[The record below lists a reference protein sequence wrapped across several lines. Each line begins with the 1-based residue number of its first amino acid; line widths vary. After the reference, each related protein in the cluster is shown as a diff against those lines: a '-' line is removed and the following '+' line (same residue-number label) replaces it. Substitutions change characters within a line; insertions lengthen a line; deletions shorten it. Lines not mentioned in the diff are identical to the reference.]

1 MRNMATDEAGTSAP
15 EPVTLVVALLVHVDT
30 QWLPAVRELRHLF
43 GQVPAQYHEGF
54 AFHAKWI
61 SAANKYPDWK
71 EKDRTEFMCS
81 VMNLPGTFNIPI
93 ALGAMKRGASDWSEW
108 AEKKMTPEKVDH
120 FMAFTMCMARADH
133 FLRTYCGYEMGQPS
147 SRARILR
154 LGWHR

>member
-1 MRNMATDEAGTSAP
+1 VRNISTDEAGTSAP

-93 ALGAMKRGASDWSEW
+93 ALGGHEKRRVGL
-108 AEKKMTPEKVDH
+108 V
-120 FMAFTMCMARADH
+120 R
-133 FLRTYCGYEMGQPS
+133 MGRKEND
-147 SRARILR
+147 SREGRSLYG
-154 LGWHR
+154 LH